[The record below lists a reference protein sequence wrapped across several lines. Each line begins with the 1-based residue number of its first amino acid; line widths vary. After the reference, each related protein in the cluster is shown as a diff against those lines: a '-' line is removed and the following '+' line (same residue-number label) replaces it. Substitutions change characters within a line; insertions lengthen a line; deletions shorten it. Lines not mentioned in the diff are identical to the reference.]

1 MQSNPA
7 KADVYEQI
15 TNAIVS
21 TIEEGADK
29 YEMPWHALS
38 IPLNATSRKPY
49 RGVNVLMLWA
59 TAQKRAYTSNEWAT
73 YRQWQEAGAQVRKGE
88 CSTTVVFW
96 KFYDRSEEQQEDV
109 DAPEDR
115 PRCFARCYH
124 VFNASQVD
132 GYVPQVA
139 EQLPESARIENAE
152 RFFASLPAVVKHGG
166 DRAFY
171 SPMGDFIQMPPFAQ
185 FKSPE
190 AYVSTKAH
198 EFGHWSG
205 SGSRLNRDLSGRF
218 GDERYSMEE
227 LIAELTSCFVCA
239 DLRIQSEPRVD
250 HAPYIA
256 SWLRVLKGDRKAI
269 FTAASKAQEATS
281 YLQRLAAVAQE
292 CAS

>member
-21 TIEEGADK
+21 AIEEGAEK

-38 IPLNATSRKPY
+38 TPLNAISRQPY

-59 TAQKRAYTSNEWAT
+59 SVQKEAYTSNEWAT

-88 CSTTVVFW
+88 RSTTVVFW
-96 KFYDRSEEQQEDV
+96 KFYDRSEEQQEDG

-132 GYVPQVA
+132 GYIPQVA

-152 RFFASLPAVVKHGG
+152 RFFASLPAVIKHGG

-171 SPMGDFIQMPPFAQ
+171 SPNGDFIQMPSFAQ

-190 AYVSTKAH
+190 GYVSTMCH
-198 EFGHWSG
+198 ELGHWSG
-205 SGSRLNRDLSGRF
+205 AVSRLNRDLSGRF

-239 DLRIQSEPRVD
+239 DLQIRSEPRAD
-250 HAPYIA
+250 HAPYIQN
-256 SWLRVLKGDRKAI
+256 WLRVLKNDRKAI
-269 FTAASKAQEATS
+269 FTAASRAQEAAS
-281 YLQRLAAVAQE
+281 YLQRLATVADQR
-292 CAS
+292 AS